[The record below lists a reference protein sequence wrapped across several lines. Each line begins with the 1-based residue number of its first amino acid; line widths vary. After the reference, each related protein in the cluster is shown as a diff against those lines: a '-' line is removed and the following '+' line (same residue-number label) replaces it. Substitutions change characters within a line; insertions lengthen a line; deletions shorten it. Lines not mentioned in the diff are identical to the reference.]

1 MASEI
6 VVGYDGSDCAQIA
19 LASALDLAH
28 ELGDRLVIVFGYE
41 PYHMGGEIQDHR
53 AALEEYGK
61 KVTASAAEQ
70 AKSKGVESE
79 IVLVNEEAADALVG
93 VAKARGARMIVVGT
107 YGDSP
112 WKGAF
117 LGSTPHKLVH
127 ISETPVLVVRA
138 RND

>member
-6 VVGYDGSDCAQIA
+6 VVGYDGSDCAQTA
-19 LASALDLAH
+19 LERAADLAK

-53 AALEEYGK
+53 AALEEYGE
-61 KVTASAAEQ
+61 KVTASAVEQ
-70 AKSKGVESE
+70 AKSKGVDAE
-79 IVLVNEEAADALVG
+79 IMLVSEEAADALVG
-93 VAKARGARMIVVGT
+93 VAKARNARMIVVGT

-138 RND
+138 TKE